1 MLLEKSPNVNA
12 VDADGMAALA
22 HACKEGH
29 EDVAVKL
36 LKAGA
41 YTNVQV
47 GCGFE
52 VIFNLPPLKWLSAL
66 MSKRDSSQTSTWVRL
81 RIVEYAWFSIGVL
94 SG

>member
-12 VDADGMAALA
+12 VDADGMAPLA

-47 GCGFE
+47 GIEERLKSNLKMRLENLELNVRGF
-52 VIFNLPPLKWLSAL
+52 LA
-66 MSKRDSSQTSTWVRL
+66 
-81 RIVEYAWFSIGVL
+81 G
-94 SG
+94 

>member
-47 GCGFE
+47 GCGLE
-52 VIFNLPPLKWLSAL
+52 VIFNLPPLKCIN
-66 MSKRDSSQTSTWVRL
+66 VEEIL
-81 RIVEYAWFSIGVL
+81 RILVEYAWFSIWVF

>member
-52 VIFNLPPLKWLSAL
+52 VIFNLPPLKCI
-66 MSKRDSSQTSTWVRL
+66 DVEERL
-81 RIVEYAWFSIGVL
+81 KSNLNMGNM
-94 SG
+94 G

>member
-47 GCGFE
+47 GC
-52 VIFNLPPLKWLSAL
+52 VAARWTIFILPPP
-66 MSKRDSSQTSTWVRL
+66 
-81 RIVEYAWFSIGVL
+81 
-94 SG
+94 

>member
-47 GCGFE
+47 GCGFG
-52 VIFNLPPLKWLSAL
+52 VIFNLPPLN
-66 MSKRDSSQTSTWVRL
+66 
-81 RIVEYAWFSIGVL
+81 
-94 SG
+94 

>member
-47 GCGFE
+47 GIEERLKSNLKMRLENLELNVRGF
-52 VIFNLPPLKWLSAL
+52 LA
-66 MSKRDSSQTSTWVRL
+66 
-81 RIVEYAWFSIGVL
+81 G
-94 SG
+94 

>member
-36 LKAGA
+36 LTAGA

-47 GCGFE
+47 GCCSLEALWSFHFAASKVSIDVE
-52 VIFNLPPLKWLSAL
+52 ERLKSNLNMRVQAVSLAC
-66 MSKRDSSQTSTWVRL
+66 
-81 RIVEYAWFSIGVL
+81 F
-94 SG
+94 

>member
-47 GCGFE
+47 C
-52 VIFNLPPLKWLSAL
+52 
-66 MSKRDSSQTSTWVRL
+66 RL
-81 RIVEYAWFSIGVL
+81 RL
-94 SG
+94 

>member
-47 GCGFE
+47 GCG
-52 VIFNLPPLKWLSAL
+52 L
-66 MSKRDSSQTSTWVRL
+66 
-81 RIVEYAWFSIGVL
+81 
-94 SG
+94 

>member
-1 MLLEKSPNVNA
+1 MTNRHLFNDRGNYADIVALLLEKSPNVNA

-41 YTNVQV
+41 YTNVQA
-47 GCGFE
+47 C
-52 VIFNLPPLKWLSAL
+52 
-66 MSKRDSSQTSTWVRL
+66 
-81 RIVEYAWFSIGVL
+81 
-94 SG
+94 